1 MNVTSNKQGAHLEVR
16 AEGEVDLYS
25 SPALRKAVLDAVAQ
39 AESGVRVVLSQVAYM
54 DSSGVATL
62 VEGLRAARDA
72 GKSFSLSAPSGPV
85 MKVLQLARLDAI
97 FTIEDNTM
105 S

>member
-1 MNVTSNKQGAHLEVR
+1 MKVALDIQGARVEVR
-16 AEGEVDLYS
+16 ADGEVDLYS
-25 SPALRKAVLDAVAQ
+25 SPVLRKAVLDAVAQ
-39 AESGVRVVLSQVAYM
+39 AESGVRVLLTQVAYM

-72 GKSFSLSAPSGPV
+72 GKTFSLAAPSQPV
-85 MKVLQLARLDAI
+85 MKVLQLARLDAVFQI
-97 FTIEDNTM
+97 DDAAE